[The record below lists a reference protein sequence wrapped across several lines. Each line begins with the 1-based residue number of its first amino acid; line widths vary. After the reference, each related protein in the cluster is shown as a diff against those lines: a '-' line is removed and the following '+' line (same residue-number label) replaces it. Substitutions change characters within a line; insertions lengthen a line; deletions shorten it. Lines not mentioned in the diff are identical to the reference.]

1 MEFLGPIGVLL
12 GIIAIVYFSLKEIH
26 ITIAAPMATILV
38 VFLNSMPLVESILG
52 KEPNNYMGALG
63 GYIMSYFAIF
73 LLGSILAKLMEVSG
87 ATVSIAEFILKKVGY
102 QNPYR
107 ILVAIFIISAILTY
121 GGISLFVVM
130 FAVLPLARSLF
141 KKMDLSWNLIQVPL
155 WLGIATFTMTIL
167 PGTPAIQNVIPI
179 QYLNTSLTAA
189 LVPSILGSVGCI
201 AFGLFYMKRCL
212 TKSLEVGENYAT
224 YTSQTN
230 EDTTERVLPP
240 FVASI
245 LPLILLIVIAI
256 IGSLLGDEF
265 VKKNIIYV
273 ALLTGIIS
281 AIVLFNKYID
291 QKIATLSIGASGA
304 VGPIFATASAV
315 AFGSVVTAASGFG
328 VFSDIILNIPGPPV
342 ISLTVLTSAM
352 AAITGS
358 SSGALGIV
366 MPNFAQYYLDAGVSP
381 EIIHRVAAV
390 ASNILTIVP
399 QSGVFLTF
407 LSLTGLNH
415 KNGFKQ
421 TFITVFGGTLVA
433 ESIIMLTS
441 LFFNTQ

>member
-38 VFLNSMPLVESILG
+38 VLLNSMPLVESLLG

-230 EDTTERVLPP
+230 EDTAERVLPS

-245 LPLILLIVIAI
+245 LPLALLIAIAI
-256 IGSLLGDEF
+256 TGSLLGNEF

-273 ALLTGIIS
+273 ALLAGIIS
-281 AIVLFNKYID
+281 AVVLFNKYID

-315 AFGSVVTAASGFG
+315 AFGSVVTAASGFS
-328 VFSDIILNIPGPPV
+328 VFSDVILNIPGPPV

-407 LSLTGLNH
+407 LSLTGLSH

-421 TFITVFGGTLVA
+421 TFITVFGSTLVA
-433 ESIIMLTS
+433 ESIIILTG
-441 LFFNTQ
+441 LFF

>member
-38 VFLNSMPLVESILG
+38 VLLNSMPLVESLLG

-230 EDTTERVLPP
+230 EDTTERVLPS

-245 LPLILLIVIAI
+245 LPLALLIAIAI
-256 IGSLLGDEF
+256 TGSLLGNEF

-291 QKIATLSIGASGA
+291 KKIATLSIGASGA

-328 VFSDIILNIPGPPV
+328 VFSDVILNIPGPPV

-441 LFFNTQ
+441 LFF

>member
-38 VFLNSMPLVESILG
+38 VLLNSMPLVESLLG

-141 KKMDLSWNLIQVPL
+141 KKMDLAWNLIQVPL

-240 FVASI
+240 FVVSI

-291 QKIATLSIGASGA
+291 KKIATLSIGASGA

-407 LSLTGLNH
+407 LSLTGLSH

-441 LFFNTQ
+441 LVF

>member
-38 VFLNSMPLVESILG
+38 VLLNSMPLVESLLG

-141 KKMDLSWNLIQVPL
+141 KKMDLAWNLIQVPL

-230 EDTTERVLPP
+230 EDTAERVLPS

-245 LPLILLIVIAI
+245 LPLALLIAIAI
-256 IGSLLGDEF
+256 TGSLLGDEF

-291 QKIATLSIGASGA
+291 KKIATLSIGASGA
-304 VGPIFATASAV
+304 VGPIFATAYAV

-381 EIIHRVAAV
+381 EIIHRVGAV

-421 TFITVFGGTLVA
+421 TFITVFGSTLVA
-433 ESIIMLTS
+433 EIIIILTS
-441 LFFNTQ
+441 LFF

>member
-38 VFLNSMPLVESILG
+38 VLLNSMPLVESLLG

-141 KKMDLSWNLIQVPL
+141 KKMDLAWNLIQVPL

-245 LPLILLIVIAI
+245 LPLILLIAIAI

-291 QKIATLSIGASGA
+291 KKIATLSIGASGA

-407 LSLTGLNH
+407 LSLTGLSH

-421 TFITVFGGTLVA
+421 TFITVFGSTLVA
-433 ESIIMLTS
+433 ESIIILTS
-441 LFFNTQ
+441 LFF

>member
-38 VFLNSMPLVESILG
+38 VLLNSMPLVESLLG

-141 KKMDLSWNLIQVPL
+141 KKMDLAWNLIQVPL

-245 LPLILLIVIAI
+245 LPLILLIAIAI

-291 QKIATLSIGASGA
+291 KKIATLSIGASGA

-407 LSLTGLNH
+407 LSLTGLSH

-421 TFITVFGGTLVA
+421 TFITVFGSTLVA

-441 LFFNTQ
+441 LFF